1 MDYFISVKFLVDNLP
16 LLRMEESRIIMNNAR
31 FGLTIRR
38 LCHQLIEHYDDFSNT
53 CLIGVQP
60 RGVWLSEV
68 LHKTLLDLGVKELPH
83 GKLDITFYR
92 DDFRTREKPLKAS
105 PTDMPF
111 LVEDKEVVLVDDVLY
126 TGRTIHSAMT
136 ALNDFGR
143 PRRVTLLAMVDRKF
157 NRHLPIQPDFVGM
170 RVDALDQAYVSVE
183 YAHHQ
188 GQDQI
193 LLFPQ
198 KPASE

>member
-1 MDYFISVKFLVDNLP
+1 
-16 LLRMEESRIIMNNAR
+16 MENSRIIMNSAR

-38 LCHQLIEHYDDFSNT
+38 LCHQLIEHYDDFSNA

-60 RGVWLSEV
+60 RGVWLSGV
-68 LHKTLLDLGVKELPH
+68 LHRTLQELGVTGLEH

-105 PTDMPF
+105 PMDMPF
-111 LVEDKEVVLVDDVLY
+111 LVEDKEVILVDDVLY
-126 TGRTIHSAMT
+126 TGRTIQAAMT
-136 ALNDFGR
+136 ALNDYGR
-143 PRRVTLLAMVDRKF
+143 PRRVALVSMVDRQF
-157 NRHLPIQPDFVGM
+157 NRDLPIQPDFVGM
-170 RVDALDQAYVSVE
+170 RVDALDKAYVSVE
-183 YAHHQ
+183 YTEHH

-198 KPASE
+198 KPE

>member
-1 MDYFISVKFLVDNLP
+1 
-16 LLRMEESRIIMNNAR
+16 MESER
-31 FGLTIRR
+31 FGLTIQR
-38 LCHQLIEHYDDFSNT
+38 LCHQLIEQYDDFSAA
-53 CLIGVQP
+53 CLIGVQY
-60 RGVWLSEV
+60 RGGWLSER
-68 LHKTLLDLGVKELPH
+68 LADELAKLGVGTIQH

-105 PTDMPF
+105 PTEMPF
-111 LVEDKEVVLVDDVLY
+111 LVENKDVILVDDVLY
-126 TGRTIHSAMT
+126 TGRTIQAALA

-143 PRRVTLLAMVDRKF
+143 PRSVTLLVMVDRQF

-170 RVDALDQAYVSVE
+170 RVDALDEAYVRVE
-183 YAHHQ
+183 YADRH

-198 KPASE
+198 KPDSE

>member
-1 MDYFISVKFLVDNLP
+1 
-16 LLRMEESRIIMNNAR
+16 MENSRIIMNSAR

-53 CLIGVQP
+53 CLVGVQP
-60 RGVWLSEV
+60 RGIWLSDL
-68 LHKTLLDLGVKELPH
+68 LHKNLQELGVNNLEH

-111 LVEDKEVVLVDDVLY
+111 LVEDKEVILVDDVLY
-126 TGRTIHSAMT
+126 TGRTIQAAMT

-143 PRRVTLLAMVDRKF
+143 PRKVALVSMVDRQF
-157 NRHLPIQPDFVGM
+157 NRDLPIQPDFVGM
-170 RVDALDQAYVSVE
+170 RVDALDKAYVSVE
-183 YAHHQ
+183 YVQHH

-198 KPASE
+198 KPE

>member
-1 MDYFISVKFLVDNLP
+1 MR
-16 LLRMEESRIIMNNAR
+16 RMENSRVIMNNAR

-38 LCHQLIEHYDDFSNT
+38 LCHQLIEHYDDFSNA
-53 CLIGVQP
+53 CLVGIQY
-60 RGVWLSEV
+60 RGAWLSSLIQQNLVE
-68 LHKTLLDLGVKELPH
+68 LGVTDLPH

-111 LVEDKEVVLVDDVLY
+111 LVEDKEVILVDDVLY
-126 TGRTIHSAMT
+126 TGRTVQAAMT
-136 ALNDFGR
+136 ALYDFGR
-143 PRRVTLLAMVDRKF
+143 PRRVTLLTMVDRQF

-170 RVDALDQAYVSVE
+170 RVDALDQAYVRVE
-183 YAHHQ
+183 YEQHH

-198 KPASE
+198 KPASD

>member
-1 MDYFISVKFLVDNLP
+1 
-16 LLRMEESRIIMNNAR
+16 MEESRVIMNSAR

-38 LCHQLIEHYDDFSNT
+38 LCHQLIEQYDDFSNT
-53 CLIGVQP
+53 CLVGVQH
-60 RGVWLSEV
+60 RGVWLSAV
-68 LHKTLLDLGVKELPH
+68 LHKALQELGVQELPH

-111 LVEDKEVVLVDDVLY
+111 LVEDKEVILVDDVLY
-126 TGRTIHSAMT
+126 TGRTIQAAMT

-143 PRRVTLLAMVDRKF
+143 PQSVALLAMVDRQF

-170 RVDALDQAYVSVE
+170 RVDALDQAYVKVQHTE
-183 YAHHQ
+183 HH

-193 LLFPQ
+193 LLFPR
-198 KPASE
+198 KPENN

>member
-1 MDYFISVKFLVDNLP
+1 
-16 LLRMEESRIIMNNAR
+16 MNSAR

-38 LCHQLIEHYDDFSNT
+38 LCHQLIEHYDDFSNA
-53 CLIGVQP
+53 CLVGVQP
-60 RGVWLSEV
+60 RGVWLSDL
-68 LHKTLLDLGVKELPH
+68 LHQTLTELGVTNLEH

-111 LVEDKEVVLVDDVLY
+111 LVENKDVILVDDVLY
-126 TGRTIHSAMT
+126 TGRTIQAAMT

-143 PRRVTLLAMVDRKF
+143 PRKVALVSMVDRQF
-157 NRHLPIQPDFVGM
+157 NRDLPIQPDFVGM
-170 RVDALDQAYVSVE
+170 RVDALDKAYVSVE
-183 YAHHQ
+183 YVQHH

-198 KPASE
+198 KPE